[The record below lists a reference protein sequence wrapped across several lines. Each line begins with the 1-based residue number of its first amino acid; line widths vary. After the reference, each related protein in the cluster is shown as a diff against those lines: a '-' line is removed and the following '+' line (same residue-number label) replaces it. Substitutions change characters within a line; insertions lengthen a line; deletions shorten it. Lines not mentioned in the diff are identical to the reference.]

1 MGNHWQPGATRGNQG
16 RPVAPVFA
24 RIPCTTVP
32 STKATQNAT
41 QVVAL
46 STLAGP
52 PGPSRSCYVLRV
64 RVFDDQWRPL
74 ATTGNQWRGCSVR
87 AHTLPGTTTLLEHPI
102 RLRRTKVKRG
112 CLLRR
117 LWGRLI
123 VSKFGVCPPSAS
135 TKWRRSSVRDH
146 TSVHAS
152 GRPWVA
158 HGRPWSPIGT
168 RGCQGV
174 PGVLASMGDHGRP
187 GATRGDQWRRSS
199 VRALPTRQVHA
210 SGRQRSPMVAHG
222 RPSVPESARGC
233 QGVLASMGDHGR
245 PGATSGDQ
253 LSRSS
258 VEVNCRSKQ
267 RFFDLTLT
275 LTPPFDLHE

>member
-1 MGNHWQPGATRGNQG
+1 M
-16 RPVAPVFA
+16 
-24 RIPCTTVP
+24 
-32 STKATQNAT
+32 
-41 QVVAL
+41 
-46 STLAGP
+46 
-52 PGPSRSCYVLRV
+52 
-64 RVFDDQWRPL
+64 
-74 ATTGNQWRGCSVR
+74 
-87 AHTLPGTTTLLEHPI
+87 
-102 RLRRTKVKRG
+102 
-112 CLLRR
+112 
-117 LWGRLI
+117 I
-123 VSKFGVCPPSAS
+123 VSEFGVCPPSAS

-152 GRPWVA
+152 GRQRSPMVA
-158 HGRPWSPIGT
+158 HGRPSVPESA
-168 RGCQGV
+168 RGCQ
-174 PGVLASMGDHGRP
+174 GVLASMGDHGRP

-267 RFFDLTLT
+267 RFFDLTPQDCIFRSRNQRLRRG
-275 LTPPFDLHE
+275 LGWVFG